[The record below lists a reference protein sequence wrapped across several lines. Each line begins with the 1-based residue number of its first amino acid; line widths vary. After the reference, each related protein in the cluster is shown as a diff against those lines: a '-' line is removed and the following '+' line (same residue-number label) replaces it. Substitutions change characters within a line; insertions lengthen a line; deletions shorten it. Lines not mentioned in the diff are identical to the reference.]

1 MMDRGRDTSSK
12 SMSWQACGRI
22 RGYTSLSKLWKYS
35 CMNERFG
42 RSLILISDVKRFV
55 MNV

>member
-1 MMDRGRDTSSK
+1 MMGRGRDTSSK

-35 CMNERFG
+35 RMNERFG
-42 RSLILISDVKRFV
+42 RSLTLISDVKRFV